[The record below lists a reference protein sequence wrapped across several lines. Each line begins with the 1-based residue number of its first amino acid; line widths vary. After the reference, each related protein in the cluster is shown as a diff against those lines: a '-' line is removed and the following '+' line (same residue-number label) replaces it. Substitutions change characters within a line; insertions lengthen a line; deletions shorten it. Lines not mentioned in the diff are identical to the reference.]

1 MNIIDVIILL
11 IIIIFALIGFKRG
24 FLHST
29 VVFVG
34 TILVVV
40 LSFIFKNYISIILYE
55 NLPFFRLWGL
65 FKNISVINILLYE
78 VLAFIIVAI
87 VLTILL
93 KIIIVISKIIEK
105 ILKFTIILGIPSK
118 IAGAVVG
125 AIEGYVIAF
134 AFIYI
139 LTLPIFNVKELE
151 DSKYS
156 NKMLTETPVLSNLI
170 DDTIIMLDDF
180 EVLKDEYSSN
190 NNANEFNLKALDLFL
205 KYDIISIESVDKLIE
220 KDKLKIDNIENVLD
234 NYREV
239 QNENND

>member
-11 IIIIFALIGFKRG
+11 MIIVFALVGFKRG

-29 VVFVG
+29 VVFAG

-40 LSFIFKNYISIILYE
+40 LSFVFKNYVSIILYE
-55 NLPFFRLWGL
+55 NLPFFKFGGL
-65 FKNISVINILLYE
+65 FKNISVINILVYE

-118 IAGAVVG
+118 IGGALVG
-125 AIEGYVIAF
+125 AIEGYIVAF

-139 LTLPIFNVKELE
+139 LTLPVFNVKELQ
-151 DSKYS
+151 DSKYG
-156 NKMLTETPVLSNLI
+156 NQILTGTPILSGLI
-170 DDTIIMLDDF
+170 EDTIVMLDDF
-180 EVLKDEYSSN
+180 EILKNEYSSN
-190 NNANEFNLKALDLFL
+190 KDANEFNLEALDLFL

-220 KDKLKIDNIENVLD
+220 QEKLKIDNIETVLTK
-234 NYREV
+234 YREV
-239 QNENND
+239 

>member
-40 LSFIFKNYISIILYE
+40 LSFIFKNYVSIILYE

-65 FKNISVINILLYE
+65 FKNISVINILVYE

-125 AIEGYVIAF
+125 AIEGYVISF